1 MALRSLPIM
10 FTLAD
15 VKHTITYYT
24 TAVLEGGSACES
36 IIKASSFFLG
46 KCKLS
51 ESTGDRFIASEVY
64 MYG

>member
-36 IIKASSFFLG
+36 IIKASSFFFR
-46 KCKLS
+46 KMQIVR
-51 ESTGDRFIASEVY
+51 E
-64 MYG
+64 YG